1 MSATTATARE
11 RTKAANRAGFGAFIG
26 STIEWFDFYIYG
38 TAAALVFDKVFFPE
52 LEGPIGTLVAFA
64 TFWVGFLARPIGGII
79 FGHYGDRL
87 GRKKTLVITLLMMGI
102 STTAIGLLPGYAS
115 IGIAAP
121 ILLVCIRMIQGIGL
135 GGEWGGSVLI
145 ASEHAPKGKSVLYG
159 AFAQQGS
166 PVGNTLSTVSF
177 LAISQL
183 PDDAFVSWGW
193 RVPFLASA
201 ALVMVGLLV
210 RLKVTESP
218 AMAKLIEK
226 KEVVKLPLT
235 EVLRSHPMLI
245 VLGIGACT
253 IGLSATYF
261 KSTFALSWA
270 TTSLGFDR
278 SSFLT
283 IILVANITQ
292 IIVQPFGAVIA
303 TRMKSWSRA
312 VIVMLVPELVLM
324 PVMFVLISTENY
336 GLAMLGVAVATIP
349 HCLYYAA
356 LAGMLASR
364 FPAHLRY
371 TGISLCYQLC
381 GTLLGGT
388 TPIIGQFLLNRTGS
402 ITAVIAY
409 AVFQVALTLGCMLL
423 LLKRPNHDEQAAEPA
438 AAPAPRPSPPDRPY
452 TQNGVPPC
460 R

>member
-1 MSATTATARE
+1 MSASTATARE
-11 RTKAANRAGFGAFIG
+11 KKKAANRAGFGAFIG

-121 ILLVCIRMIQGIGL
+121 VLLVCIRMIQGIGL

-183 PDDAFVSWGW
+183 PDADFVSWGW

-312 VIVMLVPELVLM
+312 VTVMLLPELILM

-364 FPAHLRY
+364 FPARLRY

-409 AVFQVALTLGCMLL
+409 AVLQVALTLGCMLL
-423 LLKRPNHDEQAAEPA
+423 LLKRPNHDEQAAEPV
-438 AAPAPRPSPPDRPY
+438 AAPR
-452 TQNGVPPC
+452 TVPVTA
-460 R
+460 

>member
-1 MSATTATARE
+1 MSASTATPRE
-11 RTKAANRAGFGAFIG
+11 RTRAANRAGFGAFIG

-38 TAAALVFDKVFFPE
+38 TAAALAFDKVFFPE
-52 LEGPIGTLVAFA
+52 LDGAIGTLVAFA
-64 TFWVGFLARPIGGII
+64 TFWVGFLARPIGGVI

-121 ILLVCIRMIQGIGL
+121 ILLVAIRMVQGIGL

-166 PVGNTLSTVSF
+166 PVGNSLSTLSF

-183 PDDAFVSWGW
+183 PDEAFVAWGW
-193 RVPFLASA
+193 RLPFLFSA
-201 ALVMVGLLV
+201 ALVIVGLFV
-210 RLKVTESP
+210 RLKVAESP
-218 AMAKLIEK
+218 AMANLIQK
-226 KEVVKLPLT
+226 KEVVKVPLT
-235 EVLRSHPMLI
+235 EVLRTQPMLI

-270 TTSLGFDR
+270 TSSLDFDR

-292 IIVQPFGAVIA
+292 IVVQPFGALIA

-312 VIVMLVPELVLM
+312 VTVMLLPELLLM
-324 PVMFVLISTENY
+324 PLMFVLISTENY
-336 GLAMLGVAVATIP
+336 GLAMVGVAVATIP

-388 TPIIGQFLLNRTGS
+388 TPIIGQFLLSRTGS

-409 AVFQVALTLGCMLL
+409 AVLQVVLTLGCMLL
-423 LLKRPNHDEQAAEPA
+423 LLKRPNHDEQAAEPLA
-438 AAPAPRPSPPDRPY
+438 AAR
-452 TQNGVPPC
+452 TVPVTA
-460 R
+460 

>member
-1 MSATTATARE
+1 MSASTATPRE
-11 RTKAANRAGFGAFIG
+11 RTRAANRAGFGAFIG

-52 LEGPIGTLVAFA
+52 LDGAIGTLVAFA
-64 TFWVGFLARPIGGII
+64 TFWVGFLARPIGGVI

-121 ILLVCIRMIQGIGL
+121 ILLVAIRMVQGIGL

-166 PVGNTLSTVSF
+166 PVGNTLSTLSF

-183 PDDAFVSWGW
+183 PDEAFVSWGW
-193 RVPFLASA
+193 RLPFLFSA
-201 ALVMVGLLV
+201 ALVIVGLFV
-210 RLKVTESP
+210 RLKVAESP
-218 AMAKLIEK
+218 AMANLIQK
-226 KEVVKLPLT
+226 KEVVKVPLT
-235 EVLRSHPMLI
+235 EVLRTQPMLI

-270 TTSLGFDR
+270 TSSLDFDR

-292 IIVQPFGAVIA
+292 IVVQPFGALIA

-312 VIVMLVPELVLM
+312 VTVMLLPELVLM
-324 PVMFVLISTENY
+324 PLMFVLIGTENY
-336 GLAMLGVAVATIP
+336 GLAMVGVAVATIP

-409 AVFQVALTLGCMLL
+409 AVLQVVLTLGCMLL
-423 LLKRPNHDEQAAEPA
+423 LLKRPNHDEQAAEPL
-438 AAPAPRPSPPDRPY
+438 AAPRNAPV
-452 TQNGVPPC
+452 TA
-460 R
+460 

>member
-1 MSATTATARE
+1 MSTATAAR
-11 RTKAANRAGFGAFIG
+11 RAGIGSFIG

-38 TAAALVFDKVFFPE
+38 TASALVFDKVFFPE
-52 LEGPIGTLVAFA
+52 LDGALGTLVAFA
-64 TFWVGFLARPIGGII
+64 TFWVGFLARPLGGII

-102 STTAIGLLPGYAS
+102 STTLIGVLPSYAQ
-115 IGIAAP
+115 IGVAAP
-121 ILLVCIRMIQGIGL
+121 ILLIVIRMVQGIGL

-145 ASEHAPKGKSVLYG
+145 ASEHAPKGKSILYG

-183 PDDAFVSWGW
+183 PDDAFTSWGW
-193 RVPFLASA
+193 RVPFLFSA
-201 ALVMVGLLV
+201 LLVIVGLFI
-210 RLKVTESP
+210 RLRVAESP
-218 AMAKLIEK
+218 AMANLIEK
-226 KEVVKLPLT
+226 KAVAKLPFT
-235 EVLRSHPMLI
+235 EVLRTQPLLI

-270 TTSLGFDR
+270 TSDLSFDK

-292 IIVQPFGAVIA
+292 ILVQPWGALIA
-303 TRMKSWSRA
+303 TKMRSWSRA
-312 VIVMLVPELVLM
+312 VIVMLVPEILLM
-324 PVMFVLISTENY
+324 PLMFLFISTENY
-336 GLAMLGVAVATIP
+336 ALAMVGTVIATVP

-364 FPAHLRY
+364 FPANVRY

-388 TPIIGQFLLNRTGS
+388 TPIVGQFLLSQTGS
-402 ITAVIAY
+402 IVAVIVY
-409 AVFQVALTLGCMLL
+409 AVFQVLLTLGCMLAL
-423 LLKRPNHDEQAAEPA
+423 LRKPNYDERAGEASGAQAVA
-438 AAPAPRPSPPDRPY
+438 A
-452 TQNGVPPC
+452 
-460 R
+460 

>member
-1 MSATTATARE
+1 MSASTATPRE
-11 RTKAANRAGFGAFIG
+11 RTRAANRAGFGAFIG

-52 LEGPIGTLVAFA
+52 LDGAIGTLVAFA
-64 TFWVGFLARPIGGII
+64 TFWVGFLARPIGGVI

-121 ILLVCIRMIQGIGL
+121 ILLVAIRMVQGIGL

-145 ASEHAPKGKSVLYG
+145 ASEHAPKGKSLLYG

-166 PVGNTLSTVSF
+166 PVGNTLSTLSF

-183 PDDAFVSWGW
+183 PDEAFVSWGW
-193 RVPFLASA
+193 RLPFLFSA
-201 ALVMVGLLV
+201 VLVIVGLFV
-210 RLKVTESP
+210 RLKVAESP
-218 AMAKLIEK
+218 AMANLIQK
-226 KEVVKLPLT
+226 KEVVKVPLT
-235 EVLRSHPMLI
+235 EVLRTQPMLI

-270 TTSLGFDR
+270 TSSLDFDR

-292 IIVQPFGAVIA
+292 ILVQPFGALIA

-312 VIVMLVPELVLM
+312 VTVMLLPELVLM
-324 PVMFVLISTENY
+324 PLMFVLIGTENY
-336 GLAMLGVAVATIP
+336 GLAMVGVAVATIP

-409 AVFQVALTLGCMLL
+409 AVLQVVLTLGCMLL
-423 LLKRPNHDEQAAEPA
+423 LLKRPNHDEQAAEPL
-438 AAPAPRPSPPDRPY
+438 AAPR
-452 TQNGVPPC
+452 TVPVTA
-460 R
+460 

>member
-1 MSATTATARE
+1 MSASTATARE
-11 RTKAANRAGFGAFIG
+11 KTKAANRAGFGAFIG

-52 LEGPIGTLVAFA
+52 LEGPMGTLVAFA
-64 TFWVGFLARPIGGII
+64 TFWVGFLARPVGGIV

-145 ASEHAPKGKSVLYG
+145 ASEHAPRGKSVLYG

-183 PDDAFVSWGW
+183 PDAAFVSWGW

-270 TTSLGFDR
+270 TTSLDFDR

-423 LLKRPNHDEQAAEPA
+423 LLKRPNHDEQAAEPVA
-438 AAPAPRPSPPDRPY
+438 ARRTAPVTA
-452 TQNGVPPC
+452 
-460 R
+460 

>member
-1 MSATTATARE
+1 MSASTATSRAE
-11 RTKAANRAGFGAFIG
+11 TKAANRAGVGAFVG

-52 LEGPIGTLVAFA
+52 LEGAIGTLVAFA

-79 FGHYGDRL
+79 FGHFGDRL

-102 STTAIGLLPGYAS
+102 STTAIGLLPSYAS
-115 IGIAAP
+115 IGVAAP

-145 ASEHAPKGKSVLYG
+145 ASESAPKGKSVLYG

-166 PVGNTLSTVSF
+166 PVGNTLATLSF

-201 ALVMVGLLV
+201 ALVLVGLLV
-210 RLKVTESP
+210 RLKVAESP

-235 EVLRSHPMLI
+235 EVLRSHPGLI
-245 VLGIGACT
+245 ALGIGACT

-270 TTSLGFDR
+270 TTSLDFDR

-292 IIVQPFGAVIA
+292 VIVQPFGAVLA
-303 TRMKSWSRA
+303 TKMKSWSRA
-312 VIVMLVPELVLM
+312 VTVMLVPELVLL
-324 PVMFVLISTENY
+324 PVMFLLISTNNY

-381 GTLLGGT
+381 GTILGGT
-388 TPIIGQFLLNRTGS
+388 TPIVGQFLLNRTGS

-409 AVFQVALTLGCMLL
+409 ALFQVALTLGCMLL
-423 LLKRPNHDEQAAEPA
+423 LLKRPNHDELAADP
-438 AAPAPRPSPPDRPY
+438 APAPRTVAASA
-452 TQNGVPPC
+452 
-460 R
+460 

>member
-1 MSATTATARE
+1 MSASTATARE

-52 LEGPIGTLVAFA
+52 LEGPVGTLVAFA
-64 TFWVGFLARPIGGII
+64 TFWVGFLARPIGGVI

-87 GRKKTLVITLLMMGI
+87 GRKKTLVITLLIMGI
-102 STTAIGLLPGYAS
+102 STTAIGLLPSYAS

-121 ILLVCIRMIQGIGL
+121 ILLVAIRMVQGIGL

-166 PVGNTLSTVSF
+166 PVGNTLSTLSF
-177 LAISQL
+177 LVISQL
-183 PDDAFVSWGW
+183 PDASFVSWGW
-193 RVPFLASA
+193 RLPFLFSA
-201 ALVMVGLLV
+201 ALVIVGLVV
-210 RLKVTESP
+210 RLKVSESP
-218 AMAKLIEK
+218 AMAALISK
-226 KEVVKLPLT
+226 KKVVKLPVT
-235 EVLRSHPMLI
+235 EVLRTHPMLI

-292 IIVQPFGAVIA
+292 IVVQPFGALIA

-312 VIVMLVPELVLM
+312 VTVMLLPELILM
-324 PVMFVLISTENY
+324 PMMFLLIRTENY
-336 GLAMLGVAVATIP
+336 GLAMIGVAVATIP

-402 ITAVIAY
+402 IAAVIAY
-409 AVFQVALTLGCMLL
+409 AIFQVVLTLGCMLL
-423 LLKRPNHDEQAAEPA
+423 LLRRPNHDEQSAEPVT
-438 AAPAPRPSPPDRPY
+438 APRTATPA
-452 TQNGVPPC
+452 TA
-460 R
+460 

>member
-1 MSATTATARE
+1 MSASTATARE

-52 LEGPIGTLVAFA
+52 LEGPVGTLVAFA

-102 STTAIGLLPGYAS
+102 STTAIGLLPSYAS

-121 ILLVCIRMIQGIGL
+121 ILLVAIRMVQGIGL

-166 PVGNTLSTVSF
+166 PVGNTLSTLSF

-183 PDDAFVSWGW
+183 PDAAFVSWGW
-193 RVPFLASA
+193 RLPFLFSA
-201 ALVMVGLLV
+201 ALVIVGLFV
-210 RLKVTESP
+210 RLKVAESP
-218 AMAKLIEK
+218 AMAALISK
-226 KEVVKLPLT
+226 KKVVKLPLT
-235 EVLRSHPMLI
+235 EVLRTQPMLI

-270 TTSLGFDR
+270 TSALDFDR

-292 IIVQPFGAVIA
+292 IVVQPFGALIA

-312 VIVMLVPELVLM
+312 VTVMLLPELILM
-324 PVMFVLISTENY
+324 PAMFLLIRTENY
-336 GLAMLGVAVATIP
+336 GLAMVGVAVATIP

-409 AVFQVALTLGCMLL
+409 AIFQVVLTLGCMLL
-423 LLKRPNHDEQAAEPA
+423 LLRRPNHDEQAAEPA
-438 AAPAPRPSPPDRPY
+438 AAPR
-452 TQNGVPPC
+452 TVPVTA
-460 R
+460 

>member
-52 LEGPIGTLVAFA
+52 LEGSIGTLVAFA
-64 TFWVGFLARPIGGII
+64 TFWVGFLARPLGGII
-79 FGHYGDRL
+79 FGHYGDKL
-87 GRKKTLVITLLMMGI
+87 GRKKTLVITLLMMGV

-210 RLKVTESP
+210 RLKVAESP

-226 KEVVKLPLT
+226 KEVAKLPLS

-292 IIVQPFGAVIA
+292 IVVQPFGALIA

-312 VIVMLVPELVLM
+312 VIVMLVPELILM

-336 GLAMLGVAVATIP
+336 GLAMVGVAVATIP

-423 LLKRPNHDEQAAEPA
+423 LLKRPNHDEQAAEPV
-438 AAPAPRPSPPDRPY
+438 AAPRTAPV
-452 TQNGVPPC
+452 TA
-460 R
+460 

>member
-1 MSATTATARE
+1 MSATTANARE

-64 TFWVGFLARPIGGII
+64 TFWVGFLARPLGGII

-270 TTSLGFDR
+270 TTSLDFDR

-292 IIVQPFGAVIA
+292 IIVQPFGALIA

-336 GLAMLGVAVATIP
+336 GLAMFGVAVATIP

-423 LLKRPNHDEQAAEPA
+423 LLKRPNHDEQSAEPV
-438 AAPAPRPSPPDRPY
+438 AAPRTAPV
-452 TQNGVPPC
+452 TA
-460 R
+460 

>member
-1 MSATTATARE
+1 MSASTASARE
-11 RTKAANRAGFGAFIG
+11 RTRAANRAGFGAFIG

-52 LEGPIGTLVAFA
+52 LDGPVGTLVAFA
-64 TFWVGFLARPIGGII
+64 TFWVGFLARPIGGVI

-87 GRKKTLVITLLMMGI
+87 GRKKTLVITLLMMGV
-102 STTAIGLLPGYAS
+102 STTAIGLLPSYAS

-121 ILLVCIRMIQGIGL
+121 ILLVCIRMVQGIGL

-166 PVGNTLSTVSF
+166 PVGNTLSTLSF

-183 PDDAFVSWGW
+183 PDSAFVSWGW
-193 RVPFLASA
+193 RVPFLFSA
-201 ALVMVGLLV
+201 ALVIVGLLV
-210 RLKVTESP
+210 RLKVAESP

-226 KEVVKLPLT
+226 KKVVKLPLT
-235 EVLRSHPMLI
+235 EVLRTQPMLI

-270 TTSLGFDR
+270 TSSLSFDR

-292 IIVQPFGAVIA
+292 IIVQPFGALIA

-312 VIVMLVPELVLM
+312 VTVMLLPELILL
-324 PVMFVLISTENY
+324 PVMFLLIRTENY

-409 AVFQVALTLGCMLL
+409 ATFQVVLTLGCMLL
-423 LLKRPNHDEQAAEPA
+423 LLKRPNYDEQAAEPA
-438 AAPAPRPSPPDRPY
+438 AMSHTAAV
-452 TQNGVPPC
+452 TA
-460 R
+460 

>member
-210 RLKVTESP
+210 RLKVAESP

-261 KSTFALSWA
+261 KSAFALSWA
-270 TTSLGFDR
+270 TTSLDFDR

-438 AAPAPRPSPPDRPY
+438 AAPRTAPV
-452 TQNGVPPC
+452 TA
-460 R
+460 

>member
-1 MSATTATARE
+1 MSASTATPRE
-11 RTKAANRAGFGAFIG
+11 RTRAANRAGFGAFIG

-52 LEGPIGTLVAFA
+52 LDGAIGTLVAFA
-64 TFWVGFLARPIGGII
+64 TFWVGFLARPIGGVI

-121 ILLVCIRMIQGIGL
+121 ILLVAIRMVQGIGL

-166 PVGNTLSTVSF
+166 PVGNTLSTLSF

-183 PDDAFVSWGW
+183 PDEAFVSWGW
-193 RVPFLASA
+193 RLPFLFSA
-201 ALVMVGLLV
+201 ALVIVGLFV
-210 RLKVTESP
+210 RLKVAESP
-218 AMAKLIEK
+218 AMANLIQK
-226 KEVVKLPLT
+226 KEVAKVPLT
-235 EVLRSHPMLI
+235 EVLRTQPMLI

-270 TTSLGFDR
+270 TSSLDFDR

-292 IIVQPFGAVIA
+292 IVVQPFGALIA

-312 VIVMLVPELVLM
+312 VTVMLLPELVLM
-324 PVMFVLISTENY
+324 PLMFVLIGTENY
-336 GLAMLGVAVATIP
+336 GLAMVGVAVATIP

-409 AVFQVALTLGCMLL
+409 AVLQVVLTLGCMLL
-423 LLKRPNHDEQAAEPA
+423 LLKRPNHDEQAAEPL
-438 AAPAPRPSPPDRPY
+438 AAPRNAPV
-452 TQNGVPPC
+452 TA
-460 R
+460 

>member
-1 MSATTATARE
+1 MSASTASARE
-11 RTKAANRAGFGAFIG
+11 RTRAANRAGFGAFIG

-52 LEGPIGTLVAFA
+52 LDGPVGTLVAFA
-64 TFWVGFLARPIGGII
+64 TFWVGFLARPIGGIV

-102 STTAIGLLPGYAS
+102 STTAIGLLPSYAS

-121 ILLVCIRMIQGIGL
+121 ILLVAIRMVQGIGL

-166 PVGNTLSTVSF
+166 PVGNTLSTLSF

-183 PDDAFVSWGW
+183 PDAAFVSWGW
-193 RVPFLASA
+193 RVPFLFSA
-201 ALVMVGLLV
+201 ALVIVGLFV
-210 RLKVTESP
+210 RLKVAESP

-235 EVLRSHPMLI
+235 EVLRTQPMLI

-270 TTSLGFDR
+270 TSALSFDR

-292 IIVQPFGAVIA
+292 IIVQPFGALIA

-312 VIVMLVPELVLM
+312 VTVMLVPELILM
-324 PVMFVLISTENY
+324 PVMFLLIRTENY

-409 AVFQVALTLGCMLL
+409 AIFQVALTLGCMLL
-423 LLKRPNHDEQAAEPA
+423 LLKRPNHDEQAADPVA
-438 AAPAPRPSPPDRPY
+438 AAAR
-452 TQNGVPPC
+452 TATAAV
-460 R
+460 

>member
-1 MSATTATARE
+1 MSASTATSRAE
-11 RTKAANRAGFGAFIG
+11 TRTANRAGFGAFVG

-38 TAAALVFDKVFFPE
+38 TAAALAFDKVFFPE
-52 LEGPIGTLVAFA
+52 LDGAIGTLVAFA
-64 TFWVGFLARPIGGII
+64 TFWVGFLARPIGGIV
-79 FGHYGDRL
+79 FGHFGDRL

-102 STTAIGLLPGYAS
+102 STTAIGLLPSYAS
-115 IGIAAP
+115 IGVAAP

-145 ASEHAPKGKSVLYG
+145 ASESAPKGKSVLYG

-166 PVGNTLSTVSF
+166 PVGNTLATLSF

-183 PDDAFVSWGW
+183 PDESFMSWGW

-201 ALVMVGLLV
+201 VLVLVGLLV
-210 RLKVTESP
+210 RLKVAESP

-235 EVLRSHPMLI
+235 EVLRSHPGLI
-245 VLGIGACT
+245 ALGIGACT

-270 TTSLGFDR
+270 TTELDFDR
-278 SSFLT
+278 STFLT

-292 IIVQPFGAVIA
+292 VIVQPFGAVLA
-303 TRMKSWSRA
+303 TKMKSWSRA
-312 VIVMLVPELVLM
+312 VTVMLVPELVLL
-324 PVMFVLISTENY
+324 PVMFLLISTNNY

-381 GTLLGGT
+381 GTILGGT
-388 TPIIGQFLLNRTGS
+388 TPIVGQFLLNRTGS

-409 AVFQVALTLGCMLL
+409 ALFQVALTLGCMLL
-423 LLKRPNHDEQAAEPA
+423 LLKRPNHDELALEAPLEDESRRSPA
-438 AAPAPRPSPPDRPY
+438 TA
-452 TQNGVPPC
+452 TTNGA
-460 R
+460 

>member
-64 TFWVGFLARPIGGII
+64 TFWVGFLARPLGGII
-79 FGHYGDRL
+79 FGHYGDKL
-87 GRKKTLVITLLMMGI
+87 GRKKTLVITLLMMGV

-145 ASEHAPKGKSVLYG
+145 ASEHAPKGRSVLYG

-210 RLKVTESP
+210 RLKVAESP

-226 KEVVKLPLT
+226 KEVAKLPLS

-283 IILVANITQ
+283 IILVANVTQ
-292 IIVQPFGAVIA
+292 IVVQPFGALIA

-312 VIVMLVPELVLM
+312 VIVMLVPELILM

-336 GLAMLGVAVATIP
+336 GLAMVGVAVATIP

-423 LLKRPNHDEQAAEPA
+423 LLKRPNHDEQSAEPV
-438 AAPAPRPSPPDRPY
+438 AAPRTAPV
-452 TQNGVPPC
+452 TA
-460 R
+460 

>member
-1 MSATTATARE
+1 MSAAATTGRNKTAQ
-11 RTKAANRAGFGAFIG
+11 RAGIGAFIG

-38 TAAALVFDKVFFPE
+38 TASALVFDKVFFPE
-52 LEGPIGTLVAFA
+52 LDGALGTLVAFA
-64 TFWVGFLARPIGGII
+64 TFWVGFLARPLGGIV
-79 FGHYGDRL
+79 FGHIGDRL
-87 GRKKTLVITLLMMGI
+87 GRKKTLVITLLMMGV
-102 STTAIGLLPGYAS
+102 STTLIGLLPGYAS

-121 ILLVCIRMIQGIGL
+121 ILLVCVRMVQGIGL

-166 PVGNTLSTVSF
+166 PVGNTLSTLAF

-201 ALVMVGLLV
+201 LLVVVGLFV
-210 RLKVTESP
+210 RLKVEESP
-218 AMAKLIEK
+218 AMANLIEK
-226 KEVVKLPLT
+226 SKVAKLPVA
-235 EVLRSHPMLI
+235 EVIRTQPMLI

-270 TTSLGFDR
+270 TSSLDFDR

-283 IILVANITQ
+283 IILVANIVQ
-292 IIVQPFGAVIA
+292 IFVQPFGAVIA
-303 TRMKSWSRA
+303 TRMRSWSRA
-312 VIVMLVPELVLM
+312 VTFMLLPEFILM
-324 PVMFVLISTENY
+324 PLMFVLIGTENY
-336 GLAMLGVAVATIP
+336 GLAMLGMAVATIP

-364 FPAHLRY
+364 FPASVRY

-388 TPIIGQFLLNRTGS
+388 TPIIGQFLLNQTQS
-402 ITAVIAY
+402 IVAVIAY

-423 LLKRPNHDEQAAEPA
+423 LLRRPNHDERAEDRPAGTPAPA
-438 AAPAPRPSPPDRPY
+438 AVPA
-452 TQNGVPPC
+452 
-460 R
+460 

>member
-64 TFWVGFLARPIGGII
+64 TFWVGFLARPIGGIV

-87 GRKKTLVITLLMMGI
+87 GRKKTLVITLLMMGV

-145 ASEHAPKGKSVLYG
+145 ASEHAPKGKSVLYA

-166 PVGNTLSTVSF
+166 PVGNTLSTLSF

-210 RLKVTESP
+210 RLKVAESP

-270 TTSLGFDR
+270 TTSLDFDR

-292 IIVQPFGAVIA
+292 IIVQPFGALIA

-312 VIVMLVPELVLM
+312 VTVMLVPELILM

-388 TPIIGQFLLNRTGS
+388 TPIVGQFLLNRTGS

-423 LLKRPNHDEQAAEPA
+423 LLKRPNHDEQAAEPVITSRS
-438 AAPAPRPSPPDRPY
+438 APVTA
-452 TQNGVPPC
+452 
-460 R
+460 

>member
-1 MSATTATARE
+1 MSASTASARE
-11 RTKAANRAGFGAFIG
+11 RTRAANRAGFGAFIG

-52 LEGPIGTLVAFA
+52 LDGPVGTLVAFA
-64 TFWVGFLARPIGGII
+64 TFWVGFLARPIGGIV

-102 STTAIGLLPGYAS
+102 STTAIGLLPSYAS

-121 ILLVCIRMIQGIGL
+121 ILLVAIRMVQGIGL

-166 PVGNTLSTVSF
+166 PVGNTLSTLSF

-183 PDDAFVSWGW
+183 PDSAFVSWGW
-193 RVPFLASA
+193 RVPFLFSA
-201 ALVMVGLLV
+201 ALVIVGLFV
-210 RLKVTESP
+210 RLKVAESP

-235 EVLRSHPMLI
+235 EVLRTQPMLI

-270 TTSLGFDR
+270 TSALSFDR

-292 IIVQPFGAVIA
+292 IIVQPFGALIA

-312 VIVMLVPELVLM
+312 VTVMLVPELILM
-324 PVMFVLISTENY
+324 PVMFLLIRTENY

-409 AVFQVALTLGCMLL
+409 AIFQVALTLGCMLL
-423 LLKRPNHDEQAAEPA
+423 LLKRPNHDEQAAEPVA
-438 AAPAPRPSPPDRPY
+438 AAAR
-452 TQNGVPPC
+452 TATAAV
-460 R
+460 

>member
-1 MSATTATARE
+1 MSASTATPRE
-11 RTKAANRAGFGAFIG
+11 RTRAANRAGFGAFIG

-52 LEGPIGTLVAFA
+52 LDGAIGTLVAFA
-64 TFWVGFLARPIGGII
+64 TFWVGFLARPIGGVI

-121 ILLVCIRMIQGIGL
+121 ILLVAIRMVQGIGL

-166 PVGNTLSTVSF
+166 PVGNSLSTLSF

-183 PDDAFVSWGW
+183 PDEAFVAWGW
-193 RVPFLASA
+193 RLPFLFSA
-201 ALVMVGLLV
+201 ALVIVGLFV
-210 RLKVTESP
+210 RLKVAESP
-218 AMAKLIEK
+218 AMANLIQK
-226 KEVVKLPLT
+226 KEVVKVPLT
-235 EVLRSHPMLI
+235 EVLRTQPMLI

-270 TTSLGFDR
+270 TSSLDFDR

-292 IIVQPFGAVIA
+292 IVVQPFGALIA

-312 VIVMLVPELVLM
+312 VTVMLLPELVLM
-324 PVMFVLISTENY
+324 PLMFVLISTENY
-336 GLAMLGVAVATIP
+336 GLAMVGVAVATIP

-388 TPIIGQFLLNRTGS
+388 TPIIGQFLLSRTGS

-409 AVFQVALTLGCMLL
+409 AVLQVVLTLGCMLL
-423 LLKRPNHDEQAAEPA
+423 LLKRPNHDEQAAEPLA
-438 AAPAPRPSPPDRPY
+438 AAR
-452 TQNGVPPC
+452 TVPVTA
-460 R
+460 

>member
-1 MSATTATARE
+1 MSATAR
-11 RTKAANRAGFGAFIG
+11 RAGIGAFIG

-38 TAAALVFDKVFFPE
+38 TASALVFDKVFFPE
-52 LEGPIGTLVAFA
+52 LEGAIGTLVAFA
-64 TFWVGFLARPIGGII
+64 TFWVGFLARPIGGIV

-115 IGIAAP
+115 IGVAAP
-121 ILLVCIRMIQGIGL
+121 ILLVLIRMIQGIGL

-166 PVGNTLSTVSF
+166 PVGNTLSTLSF

-183 PDDAFVSWGW
+183 PDEAFVSWGW

-201 ALVMVGLLV
+201 ALVVVGLFV
-210 RLKVTESP
+210 RMKVAESP
-218 AMAKLIEK
+218 AMAHLIEK
-226 KEVVKLPLT
+226 REVAKVPLT
-235 EVLRSHPMLI
+235 EVLRTQPALI
-245 VLGIGACT
+245 ALGIGACT

-270 TTSLGFDR
+270 TTSLAFDR

-283 IILVANITQ
+283 ILLVANITQ
-292 IIVQPFGAVIA
+292 VVVQPFGAVLA
-303 TRMKSWSRA
+303 TRMKSWSRT
-312 VIVMLVPELVLM
+312 VSLMLLPELVLM
-324 PVMFVLISTENY
+324 PVMFLLIATENY
-336 GLAMLGVAVATIP
+336 GLAMAGVAVATVP

-388 TPIIGQFLLNRTGS
+388 TPIVGQFLLNRTGS

-423 LLKRPNHDEQAAEPA
+423 LLRRPNHDEQSAAPRSA
-438 AAPAPRPSPPDRPY
+438 AADAVPA
-452 TQNGVPPC
+452 
-460 R
+460 

>member
-210 RLKVTESP
+210 RLKVSESP

-438 AAPAPRPSPPDRPY
+438 AAPRTAPV
-452 TQNGVPPC
+452 TA
-460 R
+460 

>member
-1 MSATTATARE
+1 MSASTATPRE
-11 RTKAANRAGFGAFIG
+11 RTRAANRAGFGAFIG

-52 LEGPIGTLVAFA
+52 LDGAIGTLVAFA
-64 TFWVGFLARPIGGII
+64 TFWVGFLARPVGGII

-121 ILLVCIRMIQGIGL
+121 ILLVAIRMVQGIGL

-166 PVGNTLSTVSF
+166 PVGNTLSTLSF

-183 PDDAFVSWGW
+183 PDEAFVSWGW
-193 RVPFLASA
+193 RLPFLFSA
-201 ALVMVGLLV
+201 ALVIVGLFV
-210 RLKVTESP
+210 RLKVAESP
-218 AMAKLIEK
+218 AMANLIQK
-226 KEVVKLPLT
+226 KEVVKVPLT
-235 EVLRSHPMLI
+235 EVLRTQPMLI

-270 TTSLGFDR
+270 TSSLDFDR

-292 IIVQPFGAVIA
+292 ILVQPFGALIA

-312 VIVMLVPELVLM
+312 VTVMLLPELILM
-324 PVMFVLISTENY
+324 PLMFVLISTEKY
-336 GLAMLGVAVATIP
+336 GLAMVGVAVATIP

-409 AVFQVALTLGCMLL
+409 AVLQVVLTLGCMLL
-423 LLKRPNHDEQAAEPA
+423 LLKRPSHDEQAAEA
-438 AAPAPRPSPPDRPY
+438 LAAPGTAPV
-452 TQNGVPPC
+452 TA
-460 R
+460 

>member
-1 MSATTATARE
+1 MSAQTARE
-11 RTKAANRAGFGAFIG
+11 HTRAANRAGIGAFIG

-38 TAAALVFDKVFFPE
+38 TASALVFDKVFFPE
-52 LEGPIGTLVAFA
+52 LDGALGTLVAFA
-64 TFWVGFLARPIGGII
+64 TFWVGFLARPLGGIV

-87 GRKKTLVITLLMMGI
+87 GRKKTLVITLLMMGL

-115 IGIAAP
+115 IGVAAP
-121 ILLVCIRMIQGIGL
+121 ILLVAIRMIQGIGL

-145 ASEHAPKGKSVLYG
+145 ASESAPKGKSVLYG

-166 PVGNTLSTVSF
+166 PVGNTLSTLSF
-177 LAISQL
+177 LAISRL
-183 PDDAFVSWGW
+183 PDDAFTSWGW

-201 ALVMVGLLV
+201 LLVMVGLFV
-210 RLKVTESP
+210 RLKVAESP

-226 KEVVKLPLT
+226 KEVAKLPLT

-270 TTSLGFDR
+270 TSALDFDR
-278 SSFLT
+278 SAFLT

-292 IIVQPFGAVIA
+292 IIVQPFGAVLA
-303 TRMKSWSRA
+303 MKMKSWSRA
-312 VIVMLVPELVLM
+312 VCVMLIPELVLM

-336 GLAMLGVAVATIP
+336 GLAMFGVAIATIP

-388 TPIIGQFLLNRTGS
+388 TPIIGQSLLNWTGS
-402 ITAVIAY
+402 ITAVIVY
-409 AVFQVALTLGCMLL
+409 AVFQVALTMGCMLL
-423 LLKRPNHDEQAAEPA
+423 LLRRPNHDETASEPA
-438 AAPAPRPSPPDRPY
+438 PTTQATAPLP
-452 TQNGVPPC
+452 G
-460 R
+460 

>member
-64 TFWVGFLARPIGGII
+64 TFWVGFLARPIGGVI

-87 GRKKTLVITLLMMGI
+87 GRKKTLVITLLLMGV

-115 IGIAAP
+115 IGVAAP

-166 PVGNTLSTVSF
+166 PVGNTLSTLSF

-210 RLKVTESP
+210 RLKVAESP

-226 KEVVKLPLT
+226 KEVAKLPLT

-270 TTSLGFDR
+270 TTSLDFDR

-283 IILVANITQ
+283 IILVANVTQ
-292 IIVQPFGAVIA
+292 IIVQPFGALLA

-312 VIVMLVPELVLM
+312 VTVMLLPELILM
-324 PVMFVLISTENY
+324 PLMFVLISTENY

-423 LLKRPNHDEQAAEPA
+423 LLKRPNHDELAAEPA
-438 AAPAPRPSPPDRPY
+438 TAARTAPV
-452 TQNGVPPC
+452 TA
-460 R
+460 

>member
-1 MSATTATARE
+1 MSTATAAR
-11 RTKAANRAGFGAFIG
+11 RAGIGSFIG

-38 TAAALVFDKVFFPE
+38 TASALVFDKVFFPE
-52 LEGPIGTLVAFA
+52 LDGALGTLVAFA
-64 TFWVGFLARPIGGII
+64 TFWVGFLARPLGGII

-102 STTAIGLLPGYAS
+102 STTLIGVLPSYAQ
-115 IGIAAP
+115 IGVAAP
-121 ILLVCIRMIQGIGL
+121 LLLVAIRMVQGIGL

-145 ASEHAPKGKSVLYG
+145 ASEHAPKGKSILYG

-193 RVPFLASA
+193 RVPFLFSA
-201 ALVMVGLLV
+201 LLVIVGLFI
-210 RLKVTESP
+210 RLRVAESP
-218 AMAKLIEK
+218 AMANLIEQK
-226 KEVVKLPLT
+226 AVAKLPFT
-235 EVLRSHPMLI
+235 EVLRTQPLLI

-270 TTSLGFDR
+270 TSDLSFDK

-292 IIVQPFGAVIA
+292 ILVQPWGALIA
-303 TRMKSWSRA
+303 TKMRSWSRA
-312 VIVMLVPELVLM
+312 VIVMLVPEILLM
-324 PVMFVLISTENY
+324 PLMFLFIGTENY
-336 GLAMLGVAVATIP
+336 ALAMVGTVVATVP

-364 FPAHLRY
+364 FPANVRY

-388 TPIIGQFLLNRTGS
+388 TPIVGQFLLSQTGS
-402 ITAVIAY
+402 IVAVIVY
-409 AVFQVALTLGCMLL
+409 AVFQVLLTLGCMLAL
-423 LLKRPNHDEQAAEPA
+423 LRKPNYDERAGEESSAQAVA
-438 AAPAPRPSPPDRPY
+438 A
-452 TQNGVPPC
+452 
-460 R
+460 

>member
-1 MSATTATARE
+1 MSASTASARE
-11 RTKAANRAGFGAFIG
+11 RTRAANRAGFGAFIG

-52 LEGPIGTLVAFA
+52 LDGPVGTLVAFA

-102 STTAIGLLPGYAS
+102 STTAIGLLPSYAS
-115 IGIAAP
+115 IGMAAP
-121 ILLVCIRMIQGIGL
+121 ILLVAIRMVQGIGL

-166 PVGNTLSTVSF
+166 PVGNTLSTLSF

-183 PDDAFVSWGW
+183 PDSAFVSWGW
-193 RVPFLASA
+193 RVPFLFSA
-201 ALVMVGLLV
+201 ALVIVGLFV
-210 RLKVTESP
+210 RLKVAESP

-235 EVLRSHPMLI
+235 EVLRTQPMLI

-270 TTSLGFDR
+270 TSALSFDR

-292 IIVQPFGAVIA
+292 IVVQPFGALIA

-312 VIVMLVPELVLM
+312 VTVMLVPELILM
-324 PVMFVLISTENY
+324 PVMFLLIRTENY

-423 LLKRPNHDEQAAEPA
+423 LLKRPDHDEQAAEPVA
-438 AAPAPRPSPPDRPY
+438 AARTAAAA
-452 TQNGVPPC
+452 V
-460 R
+460 

>member
-52 LEGPIGTLVAFA
+52 LEGSIGTLVAFA
-64 TFWVGFLARPIGGII
+64 TFWVGFLARPLGGII

-87 GRKKTLVITLLMMGI
+87 GRKKTLVITLLMMGV

-115 IGIAAP
+115 IGVAAP

-145 ASEHAPKGKSVLYG
+145 ASEHAPKGKSVLYA

-210 RLKVTESP
+210 RLKVAESP
-218 AMAKLIEK
+218 AMAQLIEK

-270 TTSLGFDR
+270 TTSLDFDR

-292 IIVQPFGAVIA
+292 IIVQPFGALIA

-312 VIVMLVPELVLM
+312 VIVMLVPELILM
-324 PVMFVLISTENY
+324 PVMFMLISTENY

-402 ITAVIAY
+402 IAAVIAY
-409 AVFQVALTLGCMLL
+409 AVLQVALTLGCMLL
-423 LLKRPNHDEQAAEPA
+423 LLKRPNHDEQAADPV
-438 AAPAPRPSPPDRPY
+438 AAPRTAPV
-452 TQNGVPPC
+452 TA
-460 R
+460 

>member
-1 MSATTATARE
+1 MSASTARE
-11 RTKAANRAGFGAFIG
+11 RTRAANRAGFGAFIG

-38 TAAALVFDKVFFPE
+38 TAAALVFDKVFFPG

-121 ILLVCIRMIQGIGL
+121 ILLVCIRMVQGIGL

-166 PVGNTLSTVSF
+166 PVGNTLSTLSF

-183 PDDAFVSWGW
+183 PDEAFVSWGW

-201 ALVMVGLLV
+201 ALVIVGLLV
-210 RLKVTESP
+210 RLKVSESP
-218 AMAKLIEK
+218 AMANLIEK
-226 KEVVKLPLT
+226 KKVVKLPLT
-235 EVLRSHPMLI
+235 EVLRTQPMLI
-245 VLGIGACT
+245 ALGIGACT

-292 IIVQPFGAVIA
+292 IIVQPFGAVMA

-312 VIVMLVPELVLM
+312 VTVMLLPELILM
-324 PVMFVLISTENY
+324 PLMFILISTENY

-423 LLKRPNHDEQAAEPA
+423 LLKRPNHDEQAAEPV
-438 AAPAPRPSPPDRPY
+438 PARP
-452 TQNGVPPC
+452 TVPATA
-460 R
+460 

>member
-1 MSATTATARE
+1 MSASTATPRE
-11 RTKAANRAGFGAFIG
+11 RTRAANRAGFGAFIG

-52 LEGPIGTLVAFA
+52 LDGAMGTLVAFA
-64 TFWVGFLARPIGGII
+64 TFWVGFLARPIGGVI

-121 ILLVCIRMIQGIGL
+121 ILLVAIRMVQGIGL

-166 PVGNTLSTVSF
+166 PVGNTLSTLSF

-183 PDDAFVSWGW
+183 PDEAFVSWGW
-193 RVPFLASA
+193 RLPFLFSA
-201 ALVMVGLLV
+201 ALVIVGLFV
-210 RLKVTESP
+210 RLKVAESP
-218 AMAKLIEK
+218 AMANLIQK
-226 KEVVKLPLT
+226 KEVVKVPLT
-235 EVLRSHPMLI
+235 EVLRTQPMLI

-270 TTSLGFDR
+270 TSSLDFDR

-292 IIVQPFGAVIA
+292 IVVQPFGALIA

-312 VIVMLVPELVLM
+312 VTVMLLPELVLM
-324 PVMFVLISTENY
+324 PLMFVLIGTENY
-336 GLAMLGVAVATIP
+336 GLAMVGVAVATIP

-409 AVFQVALTLGCMLL
+409 AILQVVLTLGCMLL
-423 LLKRPNHDEQAAEPA
+423 LLKHPNHDEQATEPL
-438 AAPAPRPSPPDRPY
+438 AAPR
-452 TQNGVPPC
+452 TVPVTA
-460 R
+460 

>member
-1 MSATTATARE
+1 MSASTATARE
-11 RTKAANRAGFGAFIG
+11 KTKAANRAGIGAFIG

-52 LEGPIGTLVAFA
+52 LEGAVGTLVAFA
-64 TFWVGFLARPIGGII
+64 TFWVGFLARPIGGIV

-87 GRKKTLVITLLMMGI
+87 GRKKTLVITLLMMGL
-102 STTAIGLLPGYAS
+102 STTAIGLLPGYGS

-121 ILLVCIRMIQGIGL
+121 VLLVCIRMIQGIGL

-166 PVGNTLSTVSF
+166 PVGNTLSTLSF

-183 PDDAFVSWGW
+183 PDDAFVAWGW

-210 RLKVTESP
+210 RLKVAESP

-226 KEVVKLPLT
+226 KEVVRLPLS

-270 TTSLGFDR
+270 TSSLGFDR

-292 IIVQPFGAVIA
+292 IVVQPFGAVMA

-312 VIVMLVPELVLM
+312 VLVMLVPELVLM
-324 PVMFVLISTENY
+324 PLMFVLIGTENY
-336 GLAMLGVAVATIP
+336 GLAMLGVSVATIP

-388 TPIIGQFLLNRTGS
+388 TPIVGQFLLNRTGS
-402 ITAVIAY
+402 VTAVIAY

-423 LLKRPNHDEQAAEPA
+423 LLRRPDHDEQAAGPA
-438 AAPAPRPSPPDRPY
+438 VADSRTAPVGA
-452 TQNGVPPC
+452 
-460 R
+460 

>member
-1 MSATTATARE
+1 MGAANARE
-11 RTKAANRAGFGAFIG
+11 QSRTANRAGIGAFIG

-38 TAAALVFDKVFFPE
+38 TASALVFDKVFFPE
-52 LEGPIGTLVAFA
+52 LDGAIGTLVAFA
-64 TFWVGFLARPIGGII
+64 TFWVGFLARPIGGVI
-79 FGHYGDRL
+79 FGHIGDRL
-87 GRKKTLVITLLMMGI
+87 GRKKTLVITLLLMGI
-102 STTAIGLLPGYAS
+102 STTLIGVLPGYAQ
-115 IGIAAP
+115 IGVWAP
-121 ILLVCIRMIQGIGL
+121 ILLVTIRMVQGIGL

-145 ASEHAPKGKSVLYG
+145 ASEHAPKGKSILYG

-183 PDDAFVSWGW
+183 PDEAFLGWGW

-201 ALVMVGLLV
+201 LLVLVGLFI
-210 RLKVTESP
+210 RMRVTESP
-218 AMAKLIEK
+218 AMANLIERK
-226 KEVVKLPLT
+226 KVAKLPVWEVV
-235 EVLRSHPMLI
+235 RSHPALLA
-245 VLGIGACT
+245 LGIGACT

-270 TTSLGFDR
+270 TSHLSFDK

-303 TRMKSWSRA
+303 TKMRSWSRA
-312 VIVMLVPELVLM
+312 VTVMLLPEVVLL
-324 PVMFVLISTENY
+324 PLMFVLIGTENY
-336 GLAMLGVAVATIP
+336 GLAMFGVAIATIP

-364 FPAHLRY
+364 FPAHVRY
-371 TGISLCYQLC
+371 TGISLCYQMC

-388 TPIIGQFLLNRTGS
+388 TPIVGQFLLNLSGS

-409 AVFQVALTLGCMLL
+409 AIFQVVLTLGCMLL
-423 LLKRPNHDEQAAEPA
+423 LLRRPNYDERAGADQ
-438 AAPAPRPSPPDRPY
+438 APRAEA
-452 TQNGVPPC
+452 VPA
-460 R
+460 

>member
-1 MSATTATARE
+1 MSASTATPRE
-11 RTKAANRAGFGAFIG
+11 RTRAANRAGFGAFIG

-52 LEGPIGTLVAFA
+52 LDGAIGTLVAFA
-64 TFWVGFLARPIGGII
+64 TFWVGFLARPIGGVI

-121 ILLVCIRMIQGIGL
+121 ILLVAIRMVQGIGL

-166 PVGNTLSTVSF
+166 PVGNTLSTLSF

-183 PDDAFVSWGW
+183 PDEAFVSWGW
-193 RVPFLASA
+193 RLPFLFSA
-201 ALVMVGLLV
+201 ALVIVGLFV
-210 RLKVTESP
+210 RLKVAESP
-218 AMAKLIEK
+218 AMANLIQK
-226 KEVVKLPLT
+226 KEVVKVPLT
-235 EVLRSHPMLI
+235 EVLRTQPMLI

-270 TTSLGFDR
+270 TSSLDFDR

-292 IIVQPFGAVIA
+292 IVVQPFGALIA

-312 VIVMLVPELVLM
+312 VTVMLLPELVLM
-324 PVMFVLISTENY
+324 PLMFVLIGTENY
-336 GLAMLGVAVATIP
+336 GLAMVGVAVATIP

-409 AVFQVALTLGCMLL
+409 AVLQVVLTLGCMLL
-423 LLKRPNHDEQAAEPA
+423 LLKRPNHDEQAAEPL
-438 AAPAPRPSPPDRPY
+438 AAPRTAPV
-452 TQNGVPPC
+452 TA
-460 R
+460 